1 MRLSVLQIML
11 GTTPIVF
18 LIAPT
23 CLTGALLYMASL
35 ETDTGN
41 PEFPWAGTVSTITA
55 SLTAVVQFGSM
66 IVAAYYLE
74 QTAGK
79 RAAEVEATPDD
90 REVKEADDKAA
101 HIKHCYRDV
110 TQWDVVPTSAKLL
123 LQTSLAC
130 IITASYMVQLFSSLC
145 FTPHSLTDSIDE
157 NLDGKVSN
165 LFLPLGWVAVGLFC
179 ISIILIYLFESWGE
193 VRDFFHGLF
202 FPCQT
207 LSLTCSTLFV
217 LVFGSKKLTN
227 WPMESLFLLA
237 NHRLR
242 TLLLLLILLN
252 DVQAEIVGSTFHP
265 QSK

>member
-1 MRLSVLQIML
+1 ML

-55 SLTAVVQFGSM
+55 AATAIVQFGSM

-79 RAAEVEATPDD
+79 RARDIEAIPDD

-101 HIKHCYRDV
+101 HLRRCYTDV
-110 TQWDVVPTSAKLL
+110 TQWEVIPCSAKLL
-123 LQTSLAC
+123 IQFSLAS
-130 IITASYMVQLFSSLC
+130 IITSSYMVQLFSSLC

-193 VRDFFHGLF
+193 VSVQSSRENA
-202 FPCQT
+202 PYRCR
-207 LSLTCSTLFV
+207 LSELYITRVSIPSATCIQSCKRHCCLP
-217 LVFGSKKLTN
+217 K
-227 WPMESLFLLA
+227 P
-237 NHRLR
+237 
-242 TLLLLLILLN
+242 IL
-252 DVQAEIVGSTFHP
+252 
-265 QSK
+265 